1 MFNTKSDNTFNYQNL
16 KKLDERKAESA
27 RIMTKFP
34 DRIPV
39 IVEKAK
45 ESDVPE
51 IDKYKFLI
59 PKDLSM
65 GEFLYV
71 IRKRIK
77 LAPEKAIFLFCNNNI
92 PNVSDCISRL
102 YEEHKNADGFL
113 YITYASENTFG

>member
-1 MFNTKSDNTFNYQNL
+1 MFKANSDNSNYQNL

-45 ESDVPE
+45 ASDVPE

-77 LAPEKAIFLFCNNNI
+77 LQPEKAIFLFCNNNI
-92 PNVSDCISRL
+92 PNTSDLISKI
-102 YEEHKNADGFL
+102 YDEHKNVDGFL

>member
-16 KKLDERKAESA
+16 KKLDDRKAESA
-27 RIMTKFP
+27 RILTKFP

-45 ESDVPE
+45 ASDVPE

-59 PKDLSM
+59 PKDLTM

-92 PNVSDCISRL
+92 PNVSDTISRL
-102 YEEHKNADGFL
+102 YDEHKNVDGFL